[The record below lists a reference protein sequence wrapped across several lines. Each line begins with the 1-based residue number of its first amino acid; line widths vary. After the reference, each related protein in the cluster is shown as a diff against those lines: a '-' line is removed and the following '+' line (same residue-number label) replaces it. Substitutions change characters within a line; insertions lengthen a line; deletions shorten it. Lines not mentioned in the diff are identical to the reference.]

1 MKRSIGLSV
10 LLGLIVGCATIL
22 SAQQP
27 AFEVASI
34 RENKSGLNAGSSTS
48 RPGGSYDVTNMTVRS
63 LIWVAYEIPTQRVIG
78 GPGWID
84 STRFDIA
91 AKAAG
96 DADPAQ
102 VRVMLKSLLRDRFK
116 LMVREEKRDLP
127 VYALVVARRDGVL
140 GPRMR
145 PNPLDCSDA
154 VALKKART
162 ETAPNSV
169 RPCELRFTPS
179 RMQLGVAKIAAI
191 IDNLSEIA
199 GRPVVDRTGLDGT
212 YDIEVQWAP
221 TPDADGVSIFTAVQE
236 QLGLRLEPSTAPL
249 DVVVIESAERP
260 TEN

>member
-1 MKRSIGLSV
+1 MTRSFLSLA
-10 LLGLIVGCATIL
+10 LLLASSVAA
-22 SAQQP
+22 AQGPSGP
-27 AFEVASI
+27 AFEVASV

-48 RPGGSYDVTNMTVRS
+48 RPGGSYNATNMTLRG
-63 LIWVAYEIPTQRVIG
+63 LLWVAYGLPTQRVIG
-78 GPGWID
+78 GPNWID

-96 DADPAQ
+96 DLNSEQ
-102 VRVMLKSLLRDRFK
+102 FGVMLRSLLRDRFK
-116 LMVREEKRDLP
+116 LVVREEKRDLP
-127 VYALVVARRDGVL
+127 VYALVVVRRDGVL

-145 PNPLDCSDA
+145 PNPLDCSDP

-162 ETAPNSV
+162 EAAPTSI

-179 RMQLGVAKIAAI
+179 RMQLGVVKIAAM
-191 IDNLSEIA
+191 IDNLSEVA
-199 GRPVVDRTGLDGT
+199 GRPVVDRTGLNGT
-212 YDIEVQWAP
+212 YDIDLQWAP